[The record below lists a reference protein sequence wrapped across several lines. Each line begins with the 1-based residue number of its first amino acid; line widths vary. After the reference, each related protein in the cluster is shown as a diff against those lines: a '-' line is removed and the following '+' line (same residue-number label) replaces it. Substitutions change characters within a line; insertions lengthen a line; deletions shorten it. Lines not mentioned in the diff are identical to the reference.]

1 MFSLSF
7 NFSSLSYQKLDKLS
21 SSISKYL
28 IINGNNYLLL
38 SKTIA
43 VIFLKIGKVKNIL
56 DLTYTYFL
64 LSSFFC
70 LYGFFVERKYQN
82 SKNNPLIV
90 AKFIM
95 NLIYCWGCF
104 IMFLGNF
111 IKKTSF
117 TGLFTLFEGF
127 AF

>member
-1 MFSLSF
+1 MQHKIFVFICLLCFVIMFSLSF
-7 NFSSLSYQKLDKLS
+7 NFSSLSFQKLDKIS

-70 LYGFFVERKYQN
+70 LYGFFV
-82 SKNNPLIV
+82 
-90 AKFIM
+90 
-95 NLIYCWGCF
+95 
-104 IMFLGNF
+104 
-111 IKKTSF
+111 
-117 TGLFTLFEGF
+117 
-127 AF
+127 